1 MQLVLAS
8 SSPRRRELLALLGLS
23 FEVCPSE
30 FHENPMFGVS
40 PIDQVRDFA
49 REKARSVALA
59 RPQAIVLGSD
69 TVIDL
74 EGQLLGKPV
83 DLAEARAML
92 ARLAGR
98 SHHVHTAVA
107 LCDRERNIE
116 SVEVATA
123 EVRMKADLE
132 QAYERYLTSEESLGK
147 AGAYAI
153 QGLGGDLVERIA
165 GDYTTVVGLPLKLV
179 AHLLRSAGYPI
190 LVNVED
196 LYRRKPYA
204 NWNRFAV

>member
-8 SSPRRRELLALLGLS
+8 GSPRRRELLALLGLS

-30 FHENPMFGVS
+30 FQEHPTVGLS
-40 PIDQVRDFA
+40 PIEQVRRFA
-49 REKARSVALA
+49 REKAKSVARV
-59 RPQAIVLGSD
+59 RPQALVLGSD

-74 EGQLLGKPV
+74 DGQLLGKPV
-83 DLAEARAML
+83 DLADARAML
-92 ARLAGR
+92 VRLAGR
-98 SHHVHTAVA
+98 SHQVHTAVA
-107 LCDRERNIE
+107 LCHREQDVD

-132 QAYERYLTSEESLGK
+132 QAYERYLASEESLGK

-153 QGLGGDLVERIA
+153 QGLGGNLVEWIT

-179 AHLLRSAGYPI
+179 AHLLRSAGYPL

-204 NWNRFAV
+204 NWNRFAS

>member
-23 FEVCPSE
+23 FEVYPPE
-30 FHENPMFGVS
+30 FHEHPTVGVS
-40 PIDQVRDFA
+40 SVEQVRRFA
-49 REKARSVALA
+49 REKARSVARV
-59 RPQAIVLGSD
+59 RPRTLVLGSD

-74 EGQLLGKPV
+74 ESQLLGKPV
-83 DLAEARAML
+83 DLADARAML
-92 ARLAGR
+92 IRLAGR
-98 SHHVHTAVA
+98 AHHVHTAVA
-107 LCDRERNIE
+107 LCDLERNIE
-116 SVEVATA
+116 LVEVATA
-123 EVRMKADLE
+123 EVWMRADLE
-132 QAYERYLTSEESLGK
+132 QAYERYLASKESLGK

-179 AHLLRSAGYPI
+179 AHLLRSVNYPI
-190 LVNVED
+190 LVNVDD

-204 NWNRFAV
+204 NWNRFAA

>member
-23 FEVCPSE
+23 FEVCPPE
-30 FHENPMFGVS
+30 FHEHPTVGMSSVE
-40 PIDQVRDFA
+40 QVRRFA
-49 REKARSVALA
+49 CEKARSVARV
-59 RPQAIVLGSD
+59 RPRTLVLGSD

-74 EGQLLGKPV
+74 ESQLLGKPV
-83 DLAEARAML
+83 DLADARAML
-92 ARLAGR
+92 TRLAGR

-107 LCDRERNIE
+107 LCNLERNIE
-116 SVEVATA
+116 LVEVATA
-123 EVRMKADLE
+123 EVRMMADLD
-132 QAYERYLTSEESLGK
+132 QAYERYLASEESLGK

-179 AHLLRSAGYPI
+179 AHLLRSVSYPI

-204 NWNRFAV
+204 NWNRFAA